1 MRRQEVISTLL
12 QTILIVEDSISE
24 LELMTHYLLESGY
37 QIIKSTN
44 AKTALDLASSSHP
57 DLIITD
63 VVMPGMSGYELCR
76 ALKKNPLTKKVPVLI
91 CSSKNQE
98 IDRLWGMKQGADAY
112 LTKPY
117 TRDQLLQ
124 AIEAMAS

>member
-1 MRRQEVISTLL
+1 MRIQEVISTLL

-44 AKTALDLASSSHP
+44 AKTALDLVSSSHP

>member
-1 MRRQEVISTLL
+1 VISTLL

>member
-1 MRRQEVISTLL
+1 MISTLL
-12 QTILIVEDSISE
+12 NTILIVEDSISE

-44 AKTALDLASSSHP
+44 GKTALDLVLSSQP

-91 CSSKNQE
+91 CTSKNQE

-117 TRDQLLQ
+117 TRDQLLR
-124 AIEAMAS
+124 AIQSMAS

>member
-1 MRRQEVISTLL
+1 VISTLL

-44 AKTALDLASSSHP
+44 AKTALDLVSSSHP

>member
-1 MRRQEVISTLL
+1 VRIQEVISTLL

-44 AKTALDLASSSHP
+44 AKTALDLVSSSHP

>member
-44 AKTALDLASSSHP
+44 AKTALDLVSSSHP

>member
-1 MRRQEVISTLL
+1 MISTLL

-44 AKTALDLASSSHP
+44 AKTALDLVSSSHP